1 MPIWSSLIQDIKTH
15 FLSTIHLSSSS
26 RQHCFIL
33 SRHSLHSCRSFT
45 KMPSLVSSLSALAIV
60 SLAAASPIRRAKQAF
75 TVHQDV
81 AKPFTPGP
89 VQMWKTYQK
98 YGVAPPPDV
107 LAAATDGTVTATP
120 EQYDAEY
127 LCPVTIGGQTLN
139 LDFDTG
145 SADL

>member
-1 MPIWSSLIQDIKTH
+1 LIRDIKTR
-15 FLSTIHLSSSS
+15 FLSTVHLSSS
-26 RQHCFIL
+26 FALFLTFL
-33 SRHSLHSCRSFT
+33 SFFT
-45 KMPSLVSSLSALAIV
+45 KMPSLVSSLSALAIA
-60 SLAAASPIRRAKQAF
+60 SLAAATPIRRAKQAF
-75 TVHQDV
+75 TVHEDV

-98 YGVAPPPDV
+98 YGVAPPPDIS
-107 LAAATDGTVTATP
+107 AAASDGTVTATP